1 MQKFRFC
8 PLVTL
13 FAVEKYGT
21 IRDMKDVLTAVI
33 TGATGGIGTQLCRC
47 FAAHGVW
54 VAVCY
59 HSRQQA
65 AGQLAQQLAS
75 DYGVR
80 AIAVCMDMDNPATVQ
95 QAFDY
100 IRSVFGH
107 VDYLVNNAGVA
118 LIKPLSMVTPAE
130 WQHILNV
137 DLSAAFYTSKQVLDD
152 MYHRGGS
159 IVNVSSMWG
168 QLGASCEVPYSA
180 AKAGLEGF
188 TRALAQEYPPAV
200 RITAVSL
207 GFVDTPMNNL
217 TPDEQADFF
226 RQNPT
231 MRLLSPVE
239 AADFVYH
246 IATTAPTGT
255 IAKLGW

>member
-1 MQKFRFC
+1 MNN
-8 PLVTL
+8 
-13 FAVEKYGT
+13 A
-21 IRDMKDVLTAVI
+21 ITAVI

-47 FAAHGVW
+47 FAAHGAW

-59 HSRQQA
+59 HSKEQQA
-65 AGQLAQQLAS
+65 QQLAQQLVEN
-75 DYGVR
+75 YGVR
-80 AIAVCMDMDNPATVQ
+80 AIAVYMDMDDPDTVQ

-118 LIKPLSMVTPAE
+118 LIKPLSMVTVDE
-130 WQHILNV
+130 WHHILNV
-137 DLSAAFYTSKQVLDD
+137 DLSAAFYTGRQVLDD

-188 TRALAQEYPPAV
+188 TRALAQEYPPTV

-207 GFVDTPMNNL
+207 GFVDTPMNDL
-217 TPDEQADFF
+217 SADEQADFF

-239 AADFVYH
+239 VAEFVYH